1 MNCQLCQQEL
11 SDRFGS
17 TGLSEEITD
26 HLSACPDCRKLWD
39 EMNQLSERLG
49 ANSDFT
55 PNDDRLDQMVAF
67 VERDINLVARRDS
80 HSSLRRRLLAIAAS
94 AVLMFGVASISYR
107 LGSIS
112 DDLTKPGLAN
122 SNRLGIDVT
131 DEEETLDETTI
142 SILLDDYILE
152 TGYEAGELLLEDIT
166 DEEFDYLKK
175 NLDVGGM
182 L

>member
-11 SDRFGS
+11 SDLFGS
-17 TGLSEEITD
+17 SRLPEEITD
-26 HLSACPDCRKLWD
+26 HLTACPDCRKVWD
-39 EMNQLSERLG
+39 EMSHLSERMG

-55 PNDDRLDQMVAF
+55 PGDDRLDQMVASI
-67 VERDINLVARRDS
+67 ERDISSIARRNS
-80 HSSLRRRLLAIAAS
+80 HSSFRGRLLAIAAS
-94 AVLMFGVASISYR
+94 VVLMFGVASISYR

-112 DDLTKPGLAN
+112 DNLTKSRLADG
-122 SNRLGIDVT
+122 NRQGIDVA